1 VNGGQALLKDRV
13 QKLLDQS
20 GADFE
25 LFAEEKEYLET
36 NQLLPN
42 NQQYVSVKV
51 NEPTSRFLDA
61 YIERSLKETDELISK
76 ESGSFLKKPISYLKD
91 NMAEFI
97 YIESEWFDIIGI
109 DAISLEVDD
118 VFGTYDAMFG
128 LKLKK
133 NEEKKIRE
141 HVEEML
147 IGESPKYNLMFNQQ
161 DGLWD
166 MNLTLDHI
174 KGFEEKMSIGEV
186 LRFIYQFLFQLVV
199 HTEKR

>member
-1 VNGGQALLKDRV
+1 MNGGQVLLKDRV
-13 QKLLDQS
+13 QKLLDQFGS
-20 GADFE
+20 DFE
-25 LFAEEKEYLET
+25 LFEEEKEYLET
-36 NQLLPN
+36 NQLVPN
-42 NQQYVSVKV
+42 NQQYVGVKV
-51 NEPTSRFLDA
+51 DEPTSRFLDA
-61 YIERSLKETDELISK
+61 YIERSLKDTDELIST
-76 ESGSFLKKPISYLKD
+76 ESGSFLEKPLSYLKD

-118 VFGTYDAMFG
+118 VFGTYEAMFG

-133 NEEKKIRE
+133 NEEKKIRV

-174 KGFEEKMSIGEV
+174 KGFVEKMTIGEV
-186 LRFIYQFLFQLVV
+186 LRFIYKFLFQLVEQ
-199 HTEKR
+199 TEKR

>member
-1 VNGGQALLKDRV
+1 MNGGQSLLKDRV
-13 QKLLDQS
+13 QKLLDQL

-25 LFAEEKEYLET
+25 LFEEEKEYLET
-36 NQLLPN
+36 NQLLAN
-42 NQQYVSVKV
+42 NQQLVGV
-51 NEPTSRFLDA
+51 NEIEPTSRFFDS
-61 YIERSLKETDELISK
+61 YIERSLKETDELLST
-76 ESGSFLKKPISYLKD
+76 ESGRFLDKPISYLKD
-91 NMAEFI
+91 NMSEFI

-118 VFGTYDAMFG
+118 VFGTYEAMFG

-141 HVEEML
+141 HVEEIL
-147 IGESPKYNLMFNQQ
+147 IGESSKYNLMFNQQ

-166 MNLTLDHI
+166 MNLTLDQI
-174 KGFEEKMSIGEV
+174 EGFDEKMSIGEV

-199 HTEKR
+199 QIEKR